1 MNSDATEA
9 ALGLLSLSPLNNNT
23 IPQIR
28 KPTPIPTSRQ
38 LPTTTSQ
45 PTPSA
50 SPPLS
55 DADAISCICGF
66 LFDDGF
72 SIACDVCS
80 RWCHAACFDIVE
92 GEVPEE
98 WRCWDCDPRPVNR
111 ERAVRLQKQRVSE
124 MQAREKERDKE
135 KDKDKSKKRDRAGSP
150 VQRRRASAAA
160 IEGSGNAKK
169 KRRASII
176 SPSTPHPLPTPTQH
190 GEDEPVD
197 IDEPWSLSY
206 VPITK
211 DIVTTEAHARLRRQA
226 QAWRGVTAL
235 SPPIHPN
242 RTQIHQVPPTPSP
255 SQLHTNPLVR
265 PPTYSLHTTTP
276 VPSSS
281 YIAPFTCA
289 ITPSA
294 SYLADPLNAY
304 AHLGMPKP
312 FVHLMGPPLDVAL
325 DARVV
330 GDEGRFARNGCRPN
344 AVLRPLLC
352 PKAKDESKAKESSEK
367 EETESVKKEKRE
379 GGEKKS
385 NKTDSDSETLTFG
398 VFALRDLKAN
408 EEVVLGWEWDD
419 GNAVHS
425 LPALIESPHLFSP
438 YHLTHLRAQMTS
450 ILHALSS
457 TFTTCA
463 CGARAKDCVLNVMAQ
478 YVDGELDAS
487 NVTRASGQPMN
498 STGVGLNGVGAVAM
512 NASGTGT
519 TNGTGIGMM
528 NGNGARQAGKADAG
542 DGSSSDKE
550 NWGHEHGRNMVG
562 LGIQMNANTT
572 SVNGNGGAIISTNG
586 LNGNTPSSSTLARK
600 IDLGPLIG
608 AKRGFRTREKVPF
621 GGGVGGVEMV
631 PSGSGVSFGAGS
643 IGGFGSE
650 LSGGFGAGS
659 SGRLSSAGP
668 GVWPSSFNAPAGS
681 SNLGPNGGPSNW
693 RPTISTSNAS
703 RTSNSMKTSDRKGK
717 GRATEETDVDA
728 DVDVEGDGPTPDSM
742 DISEEKIPPRMRKR
756 RMHTVS
762 VSVSHDRDERVFSR
776 NEKDLVSINGQ
787 SPSSSHGQHGQ
798 SPLGAHGHSSP
809 VLSGHSPPAP
819 VSTTDWRSP
828 TLLSADSPAP
838 TSGDS
843 PSPPSPESMVDGM
856 DIDVNN
862 TSSGSDIRQ
871 MPPPPMPAA
880 LDPTTISSV
889 AFASVS
895 PSATFSKLSLLSP
908 VLPDMRSG
916 SPSLFGVPLTNS
928 SRRPMSV
935 SSPPPHQSSNSK
947 NPPDTSTA
955 QAMVYS
961 QSSNPSMPGASLP
974 YRVRFASPEVSH
986 EQSSLKAT
994 EHTPL
999 KSEWEAPPI
1008 YSHTPPPE
1016 DDKTAGS
1023 AVDAAS
1029 QLNRSP
1035 VHDGTSVEVEIVP
1048 PDKAPPAHTF
1058 MPSVMRDSTPPAP
1071 LISESTLSLR
1081 DSGSPPPSCEPALPI
1096 HESTPAT
1103 RESTPPTHGL
1113 MSPAREQSPV
1123 PPPKVKMS
1131 LKDFALRKKKQREE
1145 MAKERERECGSPGGL
1160 GMGLLEESGDEG
1172 MHVDEDGADERLG
1185 RDSEGTDQER
1195 DLELTMSD
1203 VSGGQDGVM
1212 DGHNVAQPA
1221 VEGVKDEPIVSSAM
1235 QNVVQCVLEDPPA
1248 KRQRRCESEP
1258 RSAPPSPSRSLV
1270 ASLRSVRSMDHAHP
1284 NGELAESASLMA
1296 KVEMLE
1302 TSIPNGLV
1310 GAYDRASPSAP
1321 DPPPPPLH
1329 QQTKG
1334 TERQPSPKA
1343 LSSSL
1348 PPSAPA
1354 SYSIRPSHEDGEITS
1369 ASPPKSSQFFPRSY
1383 TPPTQPRSFQTS
1395 HPSSPSFTSTPS
1407 SSASWR
1413 GPPPPTR
1420 APLSSTPSSNGP
1432 SRPLPSGPRALR
1444 ISSQSS
1450 HPPTY
1455 SSPSSR
1461 VYSGSQYIP
1470 RGPSADRDRRDRDRL
1485 DWERERGWAPR
1496 QRGRSGWG

>member
-9 ALGLLSLSPLNNNT
+9 ALGLLSLSPLNNT

-28 KPTPIPTSRQ
+28 KPIPIPTPRPR
-38 LPTTTSQ
+38 PTTTPVQ
-45 PTPSA
+45 PAPSA
-50 SPPLS
+50 SPPLP

-111 ERAVRLQKQRVSE
+111 ERAARLQKQRVTE
-124 MQAREKERDKE
+124 MQAREREREKDRDKGR
-135 KDKDKSKKRDRAGSP
+135 KRDRAGSP

-176 SPSTPHPLPTPTQH
+176 SPSTPHPPPTPTQH

-242 RTQIHQVPPTPSP
+242 RTQIHPVPPTPSP

-281 YIAPFTCA
+281 YIAPFTCS

-352 PKAKDESKAKESSEK
+352 PKAKDESKTKDESEK
-367 EETESVKKEKRE
+367 EGTENGKKERRR
-379 GGEKKS
+379 KK
-385 NKTDSDSETLTFG
+385 NDKTDSDEETLTFG

-425 LPALIESPHLFSP
+425 LPALIESPHMF
-438 YHLTHLRAQMTS
+438 
-450 ILHALSS
+450 SS

-463 CGARAKDCVLNVMAQ
+463 CGARARDCVLNVMAQ
-478 YVDGELDAS
+478 YVDGELDATS
-487 NVTRASGQPMN
+487 AVCGSGQPMN
-498 STGVGLNGVGAVAM
+498 GTGAGLNDVGAGAM
-512 NASGTGT
+512 NSAGAGT
-519 TNGTGIGMM
+519 TNGTSAGIM
-528 NGNGARQAGKADAG
+528 NGSGARQAGEADAG

-550 NWGHEHGRNMVG
+550 NWGHEYRRTAVG
-562 LGIQMNANTT
+562 LGIQMNANVAGT
-572 SVNGNGGAIISTNG
+572 NWNGGTNINAHG
-586 LNGNTPSSSTLARK
+586 VNTNANGFNGNTPSSSTFSRK

-631 PSGSGVSFGAGS
+631 PSGSGVNFGAGS
-643 IGGFGSE
+643 TGGFGAE

-659 SGRLSSAGP
+659 SGGLSSAGSD
-668 GVWPSSFNAPAGS
+668 VWPSSFSTPAGP
-681 SNLGPNGGPSNW
+681 SNVGPNGGPSNW
-693 RPTISTSNAS
+693 RPTISTSSAGPS
-703 RTSNSMKTSDRKGK
+703 RTSNSTRTRDRKGK
-717 GRATEETDVDA
+717 GRAAEDIDVDA

-742 DISEEKIPPRMRKR
+742 DVDEEKIPPRMRKR
-756 RMHTVS
+756 WMHAVS
-762 VSVSHDRDERVFSR
+762 VSDRDGRASSR
-776 NEKDLVSINGQ
+776 NGRNIVSLNGQ
-787 SPSSSHGQHGQ
+787 SLSSLHGQ
-798 SPLGAHGHSSP
+798 SLP
-809 VLSGHSPPAP
+809 VSSGHSPPAT

-828 TLLSADSPAP
+828 ASLSADSPAP
-838 TSGDS
+838 MSGDS
-843 PSPPSPESMVDGM
+843 PSPPSPESTVDGM
-856 DIDVNN
+856 DVDVND
-862 TSSGSDIRQ
+862 TSSDIRQ

-916 SPSLFGVPLTNS
+916 SPSLFGMPLTNS
-928 SRRPMSV
+928 SRRPV
-935 SSPPPHQSSNSK
+935 PISSPPPYKSSNSK
-947 NPPDTSTA
+947 SPSDVSSAHVIVHP
-955 QAMVYS
+955 
-961 QSSNPSMPGASLP
+961 QSPSNPSTPSASSP
-974 YRVRFASPEVSH
+974 YRVRFASPEVLRG
-986 EQSSLKAT
+986 QPSLKT
-994 EHTPL
+994 TQHVPL
-999 KSEWEAPPI
+999 KSGREPTPPI
-1008 YSHTPPPE
+1008 HPHTPPPMLE
-1016 DDKTAGS
+1016 DDKATDS
-1023 AVDAAS
+1023 AIDIVPQSD
-1029 QLNRSP
+1029 RSP
-1035 VHDGTSVEVEIVP
+1035 VHDGTSLEVKVVP
-1048 PDKAPPAHTF
+1048 PDEAPHAHTSTS
-1058 MPSVMRDSTPPAP
+1058 SVMRDPTPPASS
-1071 LISESTLSLR
+1071 ICESTPSLR
-1081 DSGSPPPSCEPALPI
+1081 DSDSPPPSCEPTLHIHEPTPAA
-1096 HESTPAT
+1096 HESTPPAY
-1103 RESTPPTHGL
+1103 EHKPTPP
-1113 MSPAREQSPV
+1113 PREQSPP

-1145 MAKERERECGSPGGL
+1145 MAKERERECESPGGL

-1172 MHVDEDGADERLG
+1172 MHVDEDGADERQG
-1185 RDSEGTDQER
+1185 TDYEGTDQER
-1195 DLELTMSD
+1195 DVEVTMTD
-1203 VSGGQDGVM
+1203 VREAQDVVM
-1212 DGHNVAQPA
+1212 DDDDDVRPA
-1221 VEGVKDEPIVSSAM
+1221 VDGVKDEPIASSAM
-1235 QNVVQCVLEDPPA
+1235 QSIVDCVPEDPPA
-1248 KRQRRCESEP
+1248 ESQRRCESEP
-1258 RSAPPSPSRSLV
+1258 RGAAPSPPRSPV
-1270 ASLRSVRSMDHAHP
+1270 AFIRSVRSMDNAQP
-1284 NGELAESASLMA
+1284 NGQPADSASLVA
-1296 KVEMLE
+1296 KIEIPE
-1302 TSIPNGLV
+1302 TLIPNGLV
-1310 GAYDRASPSAP
+1310 GTYDRTSPSAP

-1334 TERQPSPKA
+1334 AERQASPKTFT
-1343 LSSSL
+1343 SPL

-1354 SYSIRPSHEDGEITS
+1354 SYSLRPSHEDGEITS
-1369 ASPPKSSQFFPRSY
+1369 ASPPKSSHFFPRSY

-1395 HPSSPSFTSTPS
+1395 HPSSPNFTHATSTSTPTTS

-1413 GPPPPTR
+1413 GPPPPIR
-1420 APLSSTPSSNGP
+1420 PPVSNTPSSNGP

-1444 ISSQSS
+1444 ASSQSS

-1461 VYSGSQYIP
+1461 AYSSSQYIP
-1470 RGPSADRDRRDRDRL
+1470 RGPSADRDRHDRDRL
-1485 DWERERGWAPR
+1485 DWERERGWASR
-1496 QRGRSGWG
+1496 SRGRTGSSGWGR

>member
-28 KPTPIPTSRQ
+28 KPVQIPTPRPP
-38 LPTTTSQ
+38 PTTTPTQ
-45 PTPSA
+45 PALSA
-50 SPPLS
+50 GPPLP

-98 WRCWDCDPRPVNR
+98 WRCWDCDPRPVDR
-111 ERAVRLQKQRVSE
+111 DRAVRLQKQRITE
-124 MQAREKERDKE
+124 MHVRERERDKE
-135 KDKDKSKKRDRAGSP
+135 KDRDKGKKRDRAGSP

-160 IEGSGNAKK
+160 IEGSGNTKK

-176 SPSTPHPLPTPTQH
+176 SPSTPHPPPTPIQQ

-226 QAWRGVTAL
+226 QAWRGITAL

-242 RTQIHQVPPTPSP
+242 RTQIHSVPPTPSP

-330 GDEGRFARNGCRPN
+330 GDEGRFARSGCRPN

-352 PKAKDESKAKESSEK
+352 RKAKDESKAKESSEK
-367 EETESVKKEKRE
+367 ERTESVKKERRE
-379 GGEKKS
+379 SGKKKK
-385 NKTDSDSETLTFG
+385 NDKTDSDEETLTFG

-425 LPALIESPHLFSP
+425 LPALIESPHLYST

-463 CGARAKDCVLNVMAQ
+463 CGARARDCVLNVMAQ
-478 YVDGELDAS
+478 YVDSELDAS
-487 NVTRASGQPMN
+487 SVTCASGQPMN
-498 STGVGLNGVGAVAM
+498 
-512 NASGTGT
+512 GTG
-519 TNGTGIGMM
+519 GMM
-528 NGNGARQAGKADAG
+528 NGNGARQAGEADAG

-550 NWGHEHGRNMVG
+550 NWGHDSERTVVG
-562 LGIQMNANTT
+562 LGIQMNANST
-572 SVNGNGGAIISTNG
+572 STNGNGANINTNG
-586 LNGNTPSSSTLARK
+586 LNGNTPSSPAFTRK

-621 GGGVGGVEMV
+621 GGGVGGVEMI
-631 PSGSGVSFGAGS
+631 PSGSGVSFDAESTEKFGA
-643 IGGFGSE
+643 E
-650 LSGGFGAGS
+650 LSGRFDVRS
-659 SGRLSSAGP
+659 SGRSSSAGP
-668 GVWPSSFNAPAGS
+668 DAWPSSFNTPAES
-681 SNLGPNGGPSNW
+681 SGLGPNGGPSNW
-693 RPTISTSNAS
+693 RPTISTSSQS
-703 RTSNSMKTSDRKGK
+703 RTLNCTRTSDRKGK
-717 GRATEETDVDA
+717 RRAPEETDVDA

-742 DISEEKIPPRMRKR
+742 DVNEENIPPRMRKR
-756 RMHTVS
+756 WMHTVS
-762 VSVSHDRDERVFSR
+762 VSVSHDRDERASSR
-776 NEKDLVSINGQ
+776 NKRNFVSINAQ
-787 SPSSSHGQHGQ
+787 SPSGSHGQHGQ
-798 SPLGAHGHSSP
+798 SLLGVHVHSSP

-828 TLLSADSPAP
+828 TSLSADSPAP

-843 PSPPSPESMVDGM
+843 PSPSPESTVDGM
-856 DIDVNN
+856 DIDVND
-862 TSSGSDIRQ
+862 TFSADPLSIDIRQ

-928 SRRPMSV
+928 SRRPMPM
-935 SSPPPHQSSNSK
+935 SSPPPPQSSNSK
-947 NPPDTSTA
+947 SPSDALSA
-955 QAMVYS
+955 QVTVYP
-961 QSSNPSMPGASLP
+961 QPSNPSMSSASSP
-974 YRVRFASPEVSH
+974 HRVRFASPEVLH
-986 EQSSLKAT
+986 GQPCLKT
-994 EHTPL
+994 TQHTPL
-999 KSEWEAPPI
+999 NSGRQATPPI
-1008 YSHTPPPE
+1008 YSHTPPPVLE

-1023 AVDAAS
+1023 AAEAVLQPD
-1029 QLNRSP
+1029 RSP
-1035 VHDGTSVEVEIVP
+1035 VHDGTSLEVKIVP
-1048 PDKAPPAHTF
+1048 PDEAPQTGV
-1058 MPSVMRDSTPPAP
+1058 SISTIMRDSTTLVPS
-1071 LISESTLSLR
+1071 ICESTPSLH
-1081 DSGSPPPSCEPALPI
+1081 DSDSPPPSCEPALPI

-1103 RESTPPTHGL
+1103 HELSPPAYEPTP
-1113 MSPAREQSPV
+1113 PAREQSPL

-1145 MAKERERECGSPGGL
+1145 MAKERECESPGGL
-1160 GMGLLEESGDEG
+1160 SMGLLEESGDEG
-1172 MHVDEDGADERLG
+1172 IHVDDDGADERLG
-1185 RDSEGTDQER
+1185 RDSEGTDHER
-1195 DLELTMSD
+1195 DLEVTMSD
-1203 VSGGQDGVM
+1203 IREVRDVEM
-1212 DGHNVAQPA
+1212 DGDNDVGQA
-1221 VEGVKDEPIVSSAM
+1221 VERVKDEPDASFTL
-1235 QNVVQCVLEDPPA
+1235 QNVVDCVLEDSPA
-1248 KRQRRCESEP
+1248 ESQRRCESEP
-1258 RSAPPSPSRSLV
+1258 RGATPYPPRSPV
-1270 ASLRSVRSMDHAHP
+1270 ASLRSVRSMDNAHP
-1284 NGELAESASLMA
+1284 NGQLADPTSLVT
-1296 KVEMLE
+1296 KVEISE

-1310 GAYDRASPSAP
+1310 GAYDRTSPFAP

-1329 QQTKG
+1329 QQIKG
-1334 TERQPSPKA
+1334 TEKQSSSPKTF
-1343 LSSSL
+1343 SSPL

-1354 SYSIRPSHEDGEITS
+1354 SYSLRPSHEDGEITS
-1369 ASPPKSSQFFPRSY
+1369 ASPPKSSHFFPRSY

-1395 HPSSPSFTSTPS
+1395 HPLSPNFTHTTSTPTPS
-1407 SSASWR
+1407 SSWR

-1420 APLSSTPSSNGP
+1420 APSSNTPSSNGP
-1432 SRPLPSGPRALR
+1432 PRPLPSGPRALR
-1444 ISSQSS
+1444 VSQSS

-1470 RGPSADRDRRDRDRL
+1470 RGPSADRDRHDRDRL

-1496 QRGRSGWG
+1496 PRGRTGSSGWGR

>member
-28 KPTPIPTSRQ
+28 KQIPIPTPRPP
-38 LPTTTSQ
+38 PTTTPLQ
-45 PTPSA
+45 PPPSA
-50 SPPLS
+50 SPPLP

-98 WRCWDCDPRPVNR
+98 WRCWDCDPRPVDR
-111 ERAVRLQKQRVSE
+111 ERAVRLQKQRVTD
-124 MQAREKERDKE
+124 MHVRQRERDKE
-135 KDKDKSKKRDRAGSP
+135 KDRDKGKKRDRAGSP

-169 KRRASII
+169 KRRASIV
-176 SPSTPHPLPTPTQH
+176 SPSTPHPPPTPTQL

-235 SPPIHPN
+235 SPPIYPN
-242 RTQIHQVPPTPSP
+242 RTQIHPVPPTPSP

-330 GDEGRFARNGCRPN
+330 GDEGRFARSGCRPN

-352 PKAKDESKAKESSEK
+352 PKAKDESKAKASSEK
-367 EETESVKKEKRE
+367 EGTESVKKERRE
-379 GGEKKS
+379 SGKKKK
-385 NKTDSDSETLTFG
+385 NDKTDSDSETLSFG

-425 LPALIESPHLFSP
+425 LPALIESPHLFST

-463 CGARAKDCVLNVMAQ
+463 CGARARDCVLNVMAQ

-487 NVTRASGQPMN
+487 SVTRGSGQPIN
-498 STGVGLNGVGAVAM
+498 GTGAGLNCVGAVAM
-512 NASGTGT
+512 NGAGI
-519 TNGTGIGMM
+519 TNGAGSGMM
-528 NGNGARQAGKADAG
+528 NGNGARQAEEADAG

-550 NWGHEHGRNMVG
+550 NWGHEYRRTVVG
-562 LGIQMNANTT
+562 LGIQMNTNPASTT
-572 SVNGNGGAIISTNG
+572 GNGGANINTNG
-586 LNGNTPSSSTLARK
+586 FNGNTPSSSAFTRK

-631 PSGSGVSFGAGS
+631 PSGSGVGFDAGS
-643 IGGFGSE
+643 TGGFGAE

-659 SGRLSSAGP
+659 SGGLSSAEP
-668 GVWPSSFNAPAGS
+668 DVWPSSFNTPAGS
-681 SNLGPNGGPSNW
+681 SHLGPNGGPSNW
-693 RPTISTSNAS
+693 RPTISTSSAS
-703 RTSNSMKTSDRKGK
+703 RTSNSARTRDRKGK
-717 GRATEETDVDA
+717 GRAMEDTDVDV

-742 DISEEKIPPRMRKR
+742 DVDEGKIPPRMRKR
-756 RMHTVS
+756 WMHTVS
-762 VSVSHDRDERVFSR
+762 VSAPHDRDERASSR
-776 NEKDLVSINGQ
+776 NGIENVSINGQ
-787 SPSSSHGQHGQ
+787 NPSGS
-798 SPLGAHGHSSP
+798 HGHSSP
-809 VLSGHSPPAP
+809 VSSGHSPPAP
-819 VSTTDWRSP
+819 VSSTDWRSP
-828 TLLSADSPAP
+828 TLISADSPAP

-843 PSPPSPESMVDGM
+843 PSPPSPESTVDGM
-856 DIDVNN
+856 DIDMNG
-862 TSSGSDIRQ
+862 TSSDIRQ

-880 LDPTTISSV
+880 LDPTTVSSV

-916 SPSLFGVPLTNS
+916 SPSLLGVPPKNS
-928 SRRPMSV
+928 SRRPMPI
-935 SSPPPHQSSNSK
+935 SSPPPHQPSNSK
-947 NPPDTSTA
+947 SPSEASSA
-955 QAMVYS
+955 QVIVYP
-961 QSSNPSMPGASLP
+961 QSSNPSMPSASSP
-974 YRVRFASPEVSH
+974 YRVRFASPEVLH
-986 EQSSLKAT
+986 GQLSLKTTQHA
-994 EHTPL
+994 PL
-999 KSEWEAPPI
+999 KSGRETTSPI
-1008 YSHTPPPE
+1008 YSHTLLPVLE

-1023 AVDAAS
+1023 AADAVPQS
-1029 QLNRSP
+1029 DRGP
-1035 VHDGTSVEVEIVP
+1035 VHDGASLEVKIVP
-1048 PDKAPPAHTF
+1048 PDEAPHAYASMSP
-1058 MPSVMRDSTPPAP
+1058 VMRDPTPPVSSICESTP
-1071 LISESTLSLR
+1071 SLR
-1081 DSGSPPPSCEPALPI
+1081 DSDSPPPSCEPTLPI
-1096 HESTPAT
+1096 DEFTPAT
-1103 RESTPPTHGL
+1103 DESTLPAHEPTP
-1113 MSPAREQSPV
+1113 PAREQSPL

-1145 MAKERERECGSPGGL
+1145 MAKEREQECESPGGL
-1160 GMGLLEESGDEG
+1160 GMGMLEESGDEG

-1195 DLELTMSD
+1195 DVEVTMSGVTEAQD
-1203 VSGGQDGVM
+1203 VVM
-1212 DGHNVAQPA
+1212 DGDNNLRPA
-1221 VEGVKDEPIVSSAM
+1221 VERVKDEPIASSAM
-1235 QNVVQCVLEDPPA
+1235 QNVGDCPLEDPPA
-1248 KRQRRCESEP
+1248 ESQRRCESEP
-1258 RSAPPSPSRSLV
+1258 RSAPLPPPRSPV
-1270 ASLRSVRSMDHAHP
+1270 ASLRSVRSMDNAQP
-1284 NGELAESASLMA
+1284 NGQPTDSASLIA
-1296 KVEMLE
+1296 KVEILE

-1321 DPPPPPLH
+1321 DPPPPPLY
-1329 QQTKG
+1329 QQAKG
-1334 TERQPSPKA
+1334 TGRQPSPKTF
-1343 LSSSL
+1343 SSHL

-1354 SYSIRPSHEDGEITS
+1354 SYSFRPPHEDGEITS
-1369 ASPPKSSQFFPRSY
+1369 ASPPKSSHFFPRSY

-1395 HPSSPSFTSTPS
+1395 HPSSPNFTHSTTTSTPS

-1444 ISSQSS
+1444 VSSQSS

-1470 RGPSADRDRRDRDRL
+1470 RGPSADRDRHDRDRH

-1496 QRGRSGWG
+1496 SRGRTGSSGWGR

>member
-9 ALGLLSLSPLNNNT
+9 ALGLPSLSPLNNNT

-28 KPTPIPTSRQ
+28 KPIPIPTPRPP
-38 LPTTTSQ
+38 LTTTSQ

-50 SPPLS
+50 SPPLP

-80 RWCHAACFDIVE
+80 RWCHAACFNIVE

-111 ERAVRLQKQRVSE
+111 DRAVRLQKQRVTD
-124 MQAREKERDKE
+124 MQARERERDKE
-135 KDKDKSKKRDRAGSP
+135 KDKDKGKKRDRAGSP
-150 VQRRRASAAA
+150 VQRRRVSAAA

-169 KRRASII
+169 KRRASIM
-176 SPSTPHPLPTPTQH
+176 SPSTPHPPPTPTQQ
-190 GEDEPVD
+190 GEDEPKLMQD
-197 IDEPWSLSY
+197 SADKPRHGGASPPS
-206 VPITK
+206 
-211 DIVTTEAHARLRRQA
+211 H
-226 QAWRGVTAL
+226 
-235 SPPIHPN
+235 PPIHPN
-242 RTQIHQVPPTPSP
+242 RTQIHTVPPTPSP

-352 PKAKDESKAKESSEK
+352 SKAKNESKASESSEK
-367 EETESVKKEKRE
+367 EGEESVRRERRESGKNKK
-379 GGEKKS
+379 
-385 NKTDSDSETLTFG
+385 NDNTDSDEETLAFG

-425 LPALIESPHLFSP
+425 LPALIESPHLFST

-463 CGARAKDCVLNVMAQ
+463 CGARARDCVLNVMAQ

-487 NVTRASGQPMN
+487 SVTRASEQPMN
-498 STGVGLNGVGAVAM
+498 GTGVGLNGVGAGAI
-512 NASGTGT
+512 NGAGT
-519 TNGTGIGMM
+519 TNGTGIGMT

-550 NWGHEHGRNMVG
+550 NWGHEYGRNGVG
-562 LGIQMNANTT
+562 LGIQMNANPT
-572 SVNGNGGAIISTNG
+572 STNGNGGANINTNG
-586 LNGNTPSSSTLARK
+586 LNGNTPSSSTFTRK

-631 PSGSGVSFGAGS
+631 PSGSGVSFAAGS
-643 IGGFGSE
+643 TGGFGAE

-659 SGRLSSAGP
+659 SGGLSSAGP
-668 GVWPSSFNAPAGS
+668 DVWPSSFNTPAGF
-681 SNLGPNGGPSNW
+681 SNFGPSGGPSNW
-693 RPTISTSNAS
+693 RPTISASSAS
-703 RTSNSMKTSDRKGK
+703 RILNSTRTSDRKGK
-717 GRATEETDVDA
+717 GRATEETDVDT

-742 DISEEKIPPRMRKR
+742 DVNEEKIPPRMRKR
-756 RMHTVS
+756 WMHTVS
-762 VSVSHDRDERVFSR
+762 VSVSHDRDERPSSR
-776 NEKDLVSINGQ
+776 NGRKTVSINGQ
-787 SPSSSHGQHGQ
+787 GLSGSHGQHGQ
-798 SPLGAHGHSSP
+798 SLLGAHVHSSQ

-843 PSPPSPESMVDGM
+843 PSPPPPESTADGM
-856 DIDVNN
+856 DIDVND
-862 TSSGSDIRQ
+862 TSPDIRQ

-916 SPSLFGVPLTNS
+916 SPSLSGVPLTNS
-928 SRRPMSV
+928 SRRPIPI
-935 SSPPPHQSSNSK
+935 SSPPSHQSSNSK
-947 NPPDTSTA
+947 SPSDAPSTQVIVYPPL
-955 QAMVYS
+955 
-961 QSSNPSMPGASLP
+961 SNPSMPSASSP
-974 YRVRFASPEVSH
+974 YRVRFASPEVLH
-986 EQSSLKAT
+986 GQPSLKT
-994 EHTPL
+994 TQHTPL
-999 KSEWEAPPI
+999 KSGREATPPI

-1023 AVDAAS
+1023 VVDDEVPQS
-1029 QLNRSP
+1029 DRSP
-1035 VHDGTSVEVEIVP
+1035 VHDGTSHEVKIVP
-1048 PDKAPPAHTF
+1048 PDEAPHTHAS
-1058 MPSVMRDSTPPAP
+1058 MSSVMHDPTPPVSS
-1071 LISESTLSLR
+1071 ICESTSSLR
-1081 DSGSPPPSCEPALPI
+1081 DSDSLPLSCEPALPI
-1096 HESTPAT
+1096 HASTPAT
-1103 RESTPPTHGL
+1103 HEPTP
-1113 MSPAREQSPV
+1113 PAREQSPL

-1145 MAKERERECGSPGGL
+1145 MAKERERECESPGGL

-1172 MHVDEDGADERLG
+1172 MHVDEDSADERLG
-1185 RDSEGTDQER
+1185 RDSEGTDHER
-1195 DLELTMSD
+1195 DLEVTMLD
-1203 VSGGQDGVM
+1203 VREAQDVMM
-1212 DGHNVAQPA
+1212 DGYNDVRPA
-1221 VEGVKDEPIVSSAM
+1221 VEGVKDEPIASSAM
-1235 QNVVQCVLEDPPA
+1235 QTAVDCVLEDPPA
-1248 KRQRRCESEP
+1248 ESQRRCESEP
-1258 RSAPPSPSRSLV
+1258 RGAPPSLPRSPV
-1270 ASLRSVRSMDHAHP
+1270 ASPRSVRSMDNAHP
-1284 NGELAESASLMA
+1284 NGQLADSASLMA
-1296 KVEMLE
+1296 KTEILE
-1302 TSIPNGLV
+1302 TSVPNGLV

-1321 DPPPPPLH
+1321 DPPPPPLR

-1334 TERQPSPKA
+1334 TERQPSPKTF
-1343 LSSSL
+1343 LSPL

-1354 SYSIRPSHEDGEITS
+1354 SYSLRPSHEDGEITS
-1369 ASPPKSSQFFPRSY
+1369 ASPPKSSHFFPRSY

-1395 HPSSPSFTSTPS
+1395 HPSSPNFNHATSTSTSTSTPS

-1420 APLSSTPSSNGP
+1420 APLSSTPSNGP

-1444 ISSQSS
+1444 VSSQSS

-1470 RGPSADRDRRDRDRL
+1470 RGPSADRDRHDRDRL

-1496 QRGRSGWG
+1496 SRGRTGSSGWGR

>member
-28 KPTPIPTSRQ
+28 KPVPIPTSRPP
-38 LPTTTSQ
+38 PTTAPLQ
-45 PTPSA
+45 PAPSA
-50 SPPLS
+50 SPPLP

-111 ERAVRLQKQRVSE
+111 DRAVRLQKQRITE
-124 MQAREKERDKE
+124 MHVRERERDKE
-135 KDKDKSKKRDRAGSP
+135 KDRDKGKKRDRASSP

-211 DIVTTEAHARLRRQA
+211 DIVTAEAHARLRRQA
-226 QAWRGVTAL
+226 QAWRGITAL
-235 SPPIHPN
+235 SSPTHPS
-242 RTQIHQVPPTPSP
+242 RTQIHPVPPTSSP

-265 PPTYSLHTTTP
+265 PPAYSLHTTTP

-312 FVHLMGPPLDVAL
+312 FVHLIGPPLDVAL

-330 GDEGRFARNGCRPN
+330 GDEGRFARSGCRPN

-367 EETESVKKEKRE
+367 EGSESVRKERRENVKK
-379 GGEKKS
+379 KK
-385 NKTDSDSETLTFG
+385 NDAKTDPDEETLTFG

-425 LPALIESPHLFSP
+425 LPALIESPHLFSTC
-438 YHLTHLRAQMTS
+438 HLSHLRAQMTS

-463 CGARAKDCVLNVMAQ
+463 CGARARDCVLNVMAQ

-487 NVTRASGQPMN
+487 SVTRASGQPTN
-498 STGVGLNGVGAVAM
+498 GTGAGLNGVGAGAINGVGA
-512 NASGTGT
+512 GT
-519 TNGTGIGMM
+519 TNGINTGMM
-528 NGNGARQAGKADAG
+528 NGNGARQAGEADAG

-550 NWGHEHGRNMVG
+550 NWGHEYGRTGIG
-562 LGIQMNANTT
+562 LGIQINANAT
-572 SVNGNGGAIISTNG
+572 STNGNGGINISTTGGNTSTNG
-586 LNGNTPSSSTLARK
+586 SNGNTPPLTRK

-631 PSGSGVSFGAGS
+631 PSGSGVSFGAVLTGGS
-643 IGGFGSE
+643 GAE
-650 LSGGFGAGS
+650 LSGGFSAGS
-659 SGRLSSAGP
+659 SGVLSSAGP
-668 GVWPSSFNAPAGS
+668 NVWPSSFNTPAGS

-693 RPTISTSNAS
+693 RPTISTSSAS
-703 RTSNSMKTSDRKGK
+703 RTSNSTRTRDRKGK
-717 GRATEETDVDA
+717 GRAMEETDVDA
-728 DVDVEGDGPTPDSM
+728 DVDVEGDGPTPDLM
-742 DISEEKIPPRMRKR
+742 DVDEEKIPPRMRKR
-756 RMHTVS
+756 WMHTVS
-762 VSVSHDRDERVFSR
+762 ASVSHERVSSR
-776 NEKDLVSINGQ
+776 NGRTFVSIDGQNPSGSHGHGSLVS
-787 SPSSSHGQHGQ
+787 
-798 SPLGAHGHSSP
+798 
-809 VLSGHSPPAP
+809 SGHSPPAT

-828 TLLSADSPAP
+828 TSQSADSPAP

-843 PSPPSPESMVDGM
+843 PSPPSPESTADGM
-856 DIDVNN
+856 DIEVNDMP
-862 TSSGSDIRQ
+862 SDIRQ

-916 SPSLFGVPLTNS
+916 SPSLFGLPLTNS
-928 SRRPMSV
+928 SRRPMPIP
-935 SSPPPHQSSNSK
+935 SPPPHQSYNSK
-947 NPPDTSTA
+947 SPSDASSP
-955 QAMVYS
+955 QIIVHP
-961 QSSNPSMPGASLP
+961 QSSNPSIPSASSP
-974 YRVRFASPEVSH
+974 YRVRFASPEVLH
-986 EQSSLKAT
+986 GQASLKTTQHA
-994 EHTPL
+994 PL
-999 KSEWEAPPI
+999 KSGREVTPPI
-1008 YSHTPPPE
+1008 HSHTPPAALE
-1016 DDKTAGS
+1016 DDKTTIS
-1023 AVDAAS
+1023 AVDAVQQS
-1029 QLNRSP
+1029 DRSP
-1035 VHDGTSVEVEIVP
+1035 AYDRTAFEVKIVP
-1048 PDKAPPAHTF
+1048 PIEASHTHTS
-1058 MPSVMRDSTPPAP
+1058 MSPVMRDPTPPMSSICESTP
-1071 LISESTLSLR
+1071 SLR
-1081 DSGSPPPSCEPALPI
+1081 DSDSPPPSCELALPM

-1103 RESTPPTHGL
+1103 HESTPPT
-1113 MSPAREQSPV
+1113 REQSPL

-1145 MAKERERECGSPGGL
+1145 MAKERERECESPGAL

-1172 MHVDEDGADERLG
+1172 MHMDEDGVDERLG
-1185 RDSEGTDQER
+1185 RDSEGTDQEH
-1195 DLELTMSD
+1195 D
-1203 VSGGQDGVM
+1203 VEDIREAQNVVM
-1212 DGHNVAQPA
+1212 DVDNDVRPA
-1221 VEGVKDEPIVSSAM
+1221 VKGVKDEPIASSAM
-1235 QNVVQCVLEDPPA
+1235 QNVGDCVLEDPPA
-1248 KRQRRCESEP
+1248 ESQRRCESEP
-1258 RSAPPSPSRSLV
+1258 RGAPPSPPRSPV
-1270 ASLRSVRSMDHAHP
+1270 ASPRSVRSLDNAQP
-1284 NGELAESASLMA
+1284 NGQLADSGSLMT
-1296 KVEMLE
+1296 KIEILE

-1310 GAYDRASPSAP
+1310 GAYDRASPSPP

-1334 TERQPSPKA
+1334 IERQPSPKPF
-1343 LSSSL
+1343 SSPL

-1354 SYSIRPSHEDGEITS
+1354 YYSLRPSHEDGEITS
-1369 ASPPKSSQFFPRSY
+1369 ASPPKPSHFFPRSY

-1395 HPSSPSFTSTPS
+1395 HPSSPHFTHSTSTSTPS
-1407 SSASWR
+1407 TSASWR
-1413 GPPPPTR
+1413 VPPPPTR
-1420 APLSSTPSSNGP
+1420 VPLSSTPSSNGP

-1444 ISSQSS
+1444 ASSQSS

-1470 RGPSADRDRRDRDRL
+1470 RGPSADRDRHDRDRL
-1485 DWERERGWAPR
+1485 DWERERGWASR
-1496 QRGRSGWG
+1496 SRGRTGSSGWGR